1 MSHYFTPQLTTT
13 DMRHFLP
20 TAIMA
25 FALLCTAC
33 QPSDSERAN
42 QRVEHVRTLVIN
54 NQLNQAK
61 IEIDSIHILY
71 PKEVA
76 ARRIAKHLNDSIT
89 YLEAQRTLTYSDS
102 MLNVLLPQV
111 DPLLKKFRY
120 EKNDKYE
127 DEGKYVHYLLKT
139 TSNTSRCYIQCYVSD
154 QRKTILKS
162 YYFGTTPLQQERIT
176 LTSDG
181 MSVEFT
187 GSHHAFEA
195 EGWHE
200 ILTLD
205 EEHALQL
212 LNFISAHRQGRIKVT
227 LAGKSNYIYYLQANE
242 KEALEQTYLLGTL
255 MRDIRRLEEN
265 INIANKQIARYNE
278 KNML

>member
-1 MSHYFTPQLTTT
+1 MKYKSIILC
-13 DMRHFLP
+13 LVLC
-20 TAIMA
+20 A
-25 FALLCTAC
+25 FAAC
-33 QPSDSERAN
+33 NTKSDAELAME
-42 QRVEHVRTLVIN
+42 RVEQARTLVET

-61 IEIDSIHILY
+61 IALDSVHTLF

-76 ARRIAKHLNDSIT
+76 ARRLAKSLNDSIV
-89 YLEAQRTLTYSDS
+89 YIEAQRTLAYSDS
-102 MLNVLLPQV
+102 MLSVLLPQV

-120 EKNDKYE
+120 EKNEQYE
-127 DEGKYVHYLLKT
+127 DDGKYVHYLLKT
-139 TSNTSRCYIQCYVSD
+139 TSNTSRCYLQCYVSD
-154 QRKTILKS
+154 QRKTTLKS
-162 YYFGTTPLQQERIT
+162 YYFGATPLHQERIT
-176 LTSDG
+176 LTSNE
-181 MSVEFT
+181 MSIEQT
-187 GSHHAFEA
+187 GSQHAFEA

-212 LNFISAHRQGRIKVT
+212 LNFISAHRQDRIKVT
-227 LAGKSNYIYYLQANE
+227 LGGKSNYIYYLQANE

>member
-1 MSHYFTPQLTTT
+1 MKYNTIILLSWLV
-13 DMRHFLP
+13 FL
-20 TAIMA
+20 
-25 FALLCTAC
+25 FSAC
-33 QPSDSERAN
+33 AKSDAELAAE
-42 QRVEHVRTLVIN
+42 RVEHARVLVQD

-61 IEIDSIHILY
+61 MELDSVHVLY
-71 PKEVA
+71 PKEIA
-76 ARRIAKHLNDSIT
+76 ARRLAKSLSDSIV
-89 YLEAQRTLTYSDS
+89 YIEAQRTLAYSDS

-139 TSNTSRCYIQCYVSD
+139 TSNTARCYLQCYVSD

-162 YYFGTTPLQQERIT
+162 YYFGAKRLQQERIT
-176 LTSDG
+176 LTAND
-181 MSVEFT
+181 MNVEFT

-195 EGWHE
+195 EGWYE

-212 LNFISAHRQGRIKVT
+212 LNFISAHRNDRIKVT